1 MQLTQILDRDGVFA
15 RLPATN
21 KKTLL
26 RDLAVRASKLAGLD
40 ENVVFETLL
49 QRERLGSTGLGSGI
63 AIPHGKFADL
73 KRVVGLF
80 AQLERPVDFEAMDD
94 EPVDLVFVL
103 LAPETAGAD
112 HLKALARVSR
122 LLRDVSVL
130 EKLRGADD
138 SAGLYAVLTEPSSTS
153 HAA

>member
-15 RLPATN
+15 AFPAAN
-21 KKTLL
+21 KKALL
-26 RDLAVRASKLAGLD
+26 KELSARAARLAGLD
-40 ENVVFETLL
+40 EAVVFETLF

-63 AIPHGKFADL
+63 AIPHGKFAGL

-80 AQLERPVDFEAMDD
+80 AQLEKPIDFEAMDD
-94 EPVDLVFVL
+94 QPVDLVFVL
-103 LAPETAGAD
+103 LAPEAAGAD
-112 HLKALARVSR
+112 HLKALAKVSR
-122 LLRDVSVL
+122 LLRDTGVL
-130 EKLRGADD
+130 EKLRGTDD